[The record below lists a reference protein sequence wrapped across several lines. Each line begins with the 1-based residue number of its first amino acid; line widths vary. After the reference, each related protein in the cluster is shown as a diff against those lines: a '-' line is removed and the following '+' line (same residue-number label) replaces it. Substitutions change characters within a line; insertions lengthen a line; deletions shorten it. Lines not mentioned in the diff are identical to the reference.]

1 MKKMKINLWSVLLA
15 TLVAFIISS
24 IWYANF
30 GKLLM
35 QLHGVDPLTAQQD
48 ISPLTMLLE
57 LARTF
62 ILGII
67 LAYFVGTLQINQWMA
82 AIKLTAILWIGFPFI
97 LLTGSIL
104 HENFPWRIAII
115 HAGDWFIKPLAMI
128 LILSWQN
135 HKRIVRHKKDPVYQ

>member
-1 MKKMKINLWSVLLA
+1 MKTMKNNFWSVLLV

-24 IWYANF
+24 VWYVSF

-35 QLHGVDPLTAQQD
+35 ELHGDDPSTAQQN

-62 ILGII
+62 ILAIV
-67 LAYFVGTLQINQWMA
+67 LSYFVNTLQINTWRA
-82 AIKLTAILWIGFPFI
+82 AVKLTVILWIGFPFV
-97 LLTGSIL
+97 LFTGSIL
-104 HENFPWRIAII
+104 HENFPWRIAVI

-128 LILSWQN
+128 LILSWRN
-135 HKRIVRHKKDPVYQ
+135 HK

>member
-1 MKKMKINLWSVLLA
+1 MKINFWPVLLV
-15 TLVAFIISS
+15 TIVAFIISS
-24 IWYANF
+24 TWYTVF

-35 QLHGVDPLTAQQD
+35 QLHGIDPATAQQN

-57 LARTF
+57 LVRTF
-62 ILGII
+62 ILGIV
-67 LAYFVGTLQINQWMA
+67 LAYFVNALQINQWKA
-82 AIKLTAILWIGFPFI
+82 AVKLTVILWIGFPFI

-128 LILSWQN
+128 LILSWRN
-135 HKRIVRHKKDPVYQ
+135 HKRMIKQQTTLTY

>member
-1 MKKMKINLWSVLLA
+1 MMKTMKINFWSVLLV

-24 IWYANF
+24 IWYMIF

-35 QLHGVDPLTAQQD
+35 QLHGEDPLTAQQN
-48 ISPLTMLLE
+48 ISSSTMLLE

-62 ILGII
+62 ILAIV
-67 LAYFVGTLQINQWMA
+67 LAYFVNTLQINKWRA
-82 AIKLTAILWIGFPFI
+82 AVKLTVILWIGFPFV

-128 LILSWQN
+128 LILSWRN
-135 HKRIVRHKKDPVYQ
+135 HKE